1 LKSAFPSVIL
11 SDYGKF
17 LREKAMENKIRK
29 LEQDIHKLKI
39 AYDQYFA
46 GSERRPPDKLAEKV
60 AKEVRAMTSM
70 TISNTAQRFKS
81 QQVISRYN
89 SYLPFWQRNLRELE
103 EGRRPRRVIRGGPS
117 TAQKTPEGVFEVSTG
132 AQERGEMEKLFSA
145 LSREYQKVGN
155 GKGPDMVKLREAL
168 NQQTKSI
175 REKYGVEKVAFRVVS
190 EEGKVKIKA
199 APAERRKP

>member
-17 LREKAMENKIRK
+17 PREKAMENKIRR

-46 GSERRPPDKLAEKV
+46 GTERLPPDKLAKKV
-60 AKEVRAMTSM
+60 AQEVRSLTST
-70 TISNTAQRFKS
+70 TISNTAQRFMS

-103 EGRRPRRVIRGGPS
+103 EGRRPRRVLRGGS
-117 TAQKTPEGVFEVSTG
+117 SIAQQTPEGVFEVSTG
-132 AQERGEMEKLFSA
+132 AQARGEMEKLLSA
-145 LSREYQKVGN
+145 LSKEYQKVGN